1 MEIIQT
7 SMHLLS
13 FNNLIRWRKILYW
26 YLWVITFM
34 CMFNNE
40 WIDGLIMSTFSLNSF
55 DDDDFHGPMFQFM
68 MNRMN
73 APRPRRGSR
82 GEDGFR

>member
-1 MEIIQT
+1 MELLQCVLP
-7 SMHLLS
+7 LLS
-13 FNNLIRWRKILYW
+13 FNNLIRWRKILYL
-26 YLWVITFM
+26 YLWVITLM
-34 CMFNNE
+34 CIFNNVSF
-40 WIDGLIMSTFSLNSF
+40 MSTFSLNSF
-55 DDDDFHGPMFQFM
+55 DDDDFHGPVFQFM